1 MIVYVYT
8 HRWCDVVSYVTLY
21 TVRCIVQHVC
31 YIVQCTLLVQ
41 FDLDCLCSEY
51 YYRHTTLQKSITS

>member
-1 MIVYVYT
+1 MIDYIYT
-8 HRWCDVVSYVTLY
+8 HRWCDVVSYVT
-21 TVRCIVQHVC
+21 RIVQHVC